1 MAQLVLLNDYRRQ
14 GRRVYFNRDELN
26 LLLGIYSR
34 KVAHA
39 VWRDYAIDHRSN
51 MAVFSVYRRAQEQPT
66 FAITKVLLRG
76 EKDPNYILLA
86 GKRQLKSSRRLP
98 ELIEFLDRQLNLVD

>member
-14 GRRVYFNRDELN
+14 GRRVYFSRDELN

-39 VWRDYAIDHRSN
+39 IWRDYAIDHRSN

-66 FAITKVLLRG
+66 FAVTKIMLRG
-76 EKDPNYILLA
+76 DKEPNYILLA

-98 ELIEFLDRQLNLVD
+98 ELIDYMDRQLNLVE

>member
-1 MAQLVLLNDYRRQ
+1 MTQLVLLADYRRQ

-51 MAVFSVYRRAQEQPT
+51 MAVFSVYRRSQEQPT
-66 FAITKVLLRG
+66 FAVTKILLRG
-76 EKDPNYILLA
+76 EKEASYVLLA
-86 GKRQLKSSRRLP
+86 GKRQIKSSRRLGD
-98 ELIEFLDRQLNLVD
+98 LIELLDRQLNPVD

>member
-1 MAQLVLLNDYRRQ
+1 MSQLVLLADYRRQ
-14 GRRVYFNRDELN
+14 GHRVYFNRDELN

-51 MAVFSVYRRAQEQPT
+51 MAVFSIFRRTQEQPSFT
-66 FAITKVLLRG
+66 LTKVLLRG
-76 EKDPNYILLA
+76 EKEANYVLLA
-86 GKRQLKSSRRLP
+86 GKRQLKSSRRLAD
-98 ELIEFLDRQLNLVD
+98 LVDLLDRQLNPVD

>member
-51 MAVFSVYRRAQEQPT
+51 MAVFSIYRRAQEQPT
-66 FAITKVLLRG
+66 FSVTKVLLRG
-76 EKDPNYILLA
+76 DKDASYVLLA
-86 GKRQLKSSRRLP
+86 GKRQLKSARRLAD
-98 ELIEFLDRQLNLVD
+98 IIDFLDRQLYLVE

>member
-39 VWRDYAIDHRSN
+39 SWRDYAIDHRSN
-51 MAVFSVYRRAQEQPT
+51 MAVFSIYRRTQEQPT
-66 FAITKVLLRG
+66 FTVTKVLLRG
-76 EKDPNYILLA
+76 DKEANYVLLA
-86 GKRQLKSSRRLP
+86 AKRQLKSSRRLS
-98 ELIEFLDRQLNLVD
+98 EVIDFLDRQLNLVD